1 MLFEILILVVLTAV
15 NGALAMSELAVVS
28 ARDARLKRMADDGS
42 PGARA
47 ALLLKEN
54 PGKFLSSVQ
63 IGITLV
69 GIVAGAVSG
78 ATLGARLA
86 GTLEASGLSPSLANT
101 LGVGGVVMLI
111 TYAQL
116 ILGELVPKQIAL
128 ANPEA
133 VAARVAPPMRLLA
146 RIATPIVW
154 FLDISGRIVLRLL
167 GQSDKGDQGMT
178 DEEVALTLDEAEGA
192 GVFAPGEREM
202 LTGVMRV
209 SDRRASSLMTP
220 RRDVEILD
228 ISRSRAS
235 LLDQIRRSPYDR
247 LPVRDGGENDLI
259 GIIVSREALAL
270 PQNAT
275 LASIVRPA
283 PVVMDQAPAPLVIE
297 KLRTEG
303 NRMLLVF
310 DEFGHFEGVITAMD
324 VLEGIT
330 GRFLDPDDDEP
341 AIQERADGS
350 LLISGWVPADEMT
363 ERLRIRDTHGD
374 YDTAA
379 GFVID
384 RLARLPQQ
392 GDILRAD
399 GWVFEIVDMDG
410 ARIDKL
416 LVHREQPEP

>member
-1 MLFEILILVVLTAV
+1 MLFEILILVVLTAL

-28 ARDARLKRMADDGS
+28 SREAKLKRMAEDGS
-42 PGARA
+42 AGAAA

-78 ATLGARLA
+78 ATLGVRLA
-86 GTLEASGLSPSLANT
+86 GFLEAAGLSASLSNT
-101 LGVGGVVMLI
+101 LGVGGVIVVI

-128 ANPEA
+128 ANPDA
-133 VAARVAPPMRLLA
+133 VAARVAPPMRMLA

-167 GQSDKGDQGMT
+167 GQTNLGDQGIT

-209 SDRRASSLMTP
+209 ADRRASSLMTP
-220 RRDVEILD
+220 KREVEILD
-228 ISRSRAS
+228 LSQSRTA
-235 LLDQIRRSPYDR
+235 LMDQIRKSSYDR
-247 LPVRDGGENDLI
+247 LPVRDGNDDDII
-259 GIIVSREALAL
+259 GVIVSRDALAL
-270 PQNAT
+270 PRNAA
-275 LASIVRPA
+275 LASVVRPA
-283 PVVMDQAPAPLVIE
+283 PVVMDQAPATLVIE

-303 NRMLLVF
+303 SRILLVF

-330 GRFLDPDDDEP
+330 GEFLDPGDEP
-341 AIQERADGS
+341 AIQQRADGS
-350 LLISGWVPADEMT
+350 FLVSGWVPVDEMA
-363 ERLRIRDTHGD
+363 ERLRIKDAEGD

-379 GFVID
+379 GYVID

-410 ARIDKL
+410 ARIDKIL
-416 LVHREQPEP
+416 AQREQNEP